1 MLSLREE
8 LGRMPVFTRIGH
20 GGSCTAKE
28 EDFLLLLLPIILY
41 TRKRRRR
48 TDERYCGR
56 IALFEVSRCAHLY
69 TPLPPKVLKSTQVP

>member
-1 MLSLREE
+1 
-8 LGRMPVFTRIGH
+8 
-20 GGSCTAKE
+20 
-28 EDFLLLLLPIILY
+28 LY
-41 TRKRRRR
+41 TRKRRRRR